1 MARKNAN
8 RESTL
13 RRLMKKFITIV
24 GFWKDNSEAIFTKD
38 CIIGTWDGLTDED
51 HIFYWFEVNE
61 EIIGDHNRDF
71 VVLDYYPKG
80 TFS

>member
-1 MARKNAN
+1 MSKP
-8 RESTL
+8 
-13 RRLMKKFITIV
+13 ITIV
-24 GFWKDNSEAIFTKD
+24 GFWCDTPEKVFTKN
-38 CIIGTWDGLTDED
+38 CMIGVWDGLTDDD
-51 HIFYWFEVNE
+51 HIFYWFGENE